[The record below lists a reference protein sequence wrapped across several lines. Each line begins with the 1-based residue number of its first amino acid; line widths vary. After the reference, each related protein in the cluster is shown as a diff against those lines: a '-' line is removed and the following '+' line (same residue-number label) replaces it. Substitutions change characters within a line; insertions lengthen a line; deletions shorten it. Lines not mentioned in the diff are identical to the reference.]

1 MVFAWVCGHPP
12 FFRVLSKPMEKGQG
26 TSSQAQ
32 IRLHFFKDKQQSK
45 HWMRWCASSCSQNR
59 WFLFCF
65 VWRSSNEKFLWRFWV
80 VLIDT
85 QSFRSLFVFGSIGNF
100 FVFLDRC
107 VFLRPHSV
115 CLLLGVGFLYLWIDH
130 SPFALPFLQFSMEF
144 GVISSQSGR
153 CVKERSLGSNSSAF
167 VFS

>member
-1 MVFAWVCGHPP
+1 LVFV
-12 FFRVLSKPMEKGQG
+12 
-26 TSSQAQ
+26 
-32 IRLHFFKDKQQSK
+32 
-45 HWMRWCASSCSQNR
+45 
-59 WFLFCF
+59 LFCVKIEQREVF
-65 VWRSSNEKFLWRFWV
+65 VEILGCFDWYP
-80 VLIDT
+80 
-85 QSFRSLFVFGSIGNF
+85 SFRSLFVFGSIGNF